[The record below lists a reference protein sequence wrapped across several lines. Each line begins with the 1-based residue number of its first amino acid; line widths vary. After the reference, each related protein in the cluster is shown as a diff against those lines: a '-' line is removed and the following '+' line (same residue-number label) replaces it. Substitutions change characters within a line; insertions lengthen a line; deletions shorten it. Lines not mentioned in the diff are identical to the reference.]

1 MIINNCMTDLRNIL
15 LLPYNKIDEYIIQ
28 GGGILR
34 IKRIL
39 ILNVFLV
46 VSLGFAGCS
55 GNSQTELGE
64 MKLEVV
70 RLQENSETL
79 RKDIENLEAEN
90 SELKSEISKLEE
102 LINLNDSKGDLTDLT
117 LYEEAKYEEFK
128 ASYDEGR
135 LVGLGPLSVCKLYL
149 YAASAKDYET
159 TYELYTKNENYVQW
173 SKEEDRNFPESDR
186 IKDFEVYK
194 DVYDL
199 NIQYS
204 GSDEEH
210 AAITWKSRN
219 GDSDEKL
226 GAYTYGFSLVRDG
239 DIWKVNFLP
248 IQ

>member
-39 ILNVFLV
+39 ILTVFLS

-70 RLQENSETL
+70 RFQENSETL

-117 LYEEAKYEEFK
+117 LYEEAKYEE
-128 ASYDEGR
+128 
-135 LVGLGPLSVCKLYL
+135 
-149 YAASAKDYET
+149 
-159 TYELYTKNENYVQW
+159 
-173 SKEEDRNFPESDR
+173 DRNFPESDR
-186 IKDFEVYK
+186 VKDFEVYM